1 MLAPHSALYHHR
13 GEEAHRDTCAHS
25 AIPNATHRP
34 CYWICDW
41 GKILH
46 REARASV
53 SRPPLPSHLLP
64 AYVRNRHVRLQELA
78 LPLTGGPGRGGAGS
92 EASVDKLCIHPPLLY
107 DLSICPHG
115 DGGGRSMMLWKSP
128 GTLSPGALFLFVSSV
143 SLLQGTI
150 SKCRC
155 TAAVE
160 PDRGTPRPVGSP
172 LLRRG
177 SLEIPGPLKSCRL
190 GEALPQGDGRQ
201 NAKKKKKKKLPRLSF
216 FV

>member
-64 AYVRNRHVRLQELA
+64 AYVRNRHARLQELA
-78 LPLTGGPGRGGAGS
+78 LPLTGGPGRGGAGR

-115 DGGGRSMMLWKSP
+115 VGGRRK
-128 GTLSPGALFLFVSSV
+128 VND
-143 SLLQGTI
+143 
-150 SKCRC
+150 
-155 TAAVE
+155 AVE
-160 PDRGTPRPVGSP
+160 MCNYQAFPVLCSSDISLSRP
-172 LLRRG
+172 
-177 SLEIPGPLKSCRL
+177 SC
-190 GEALPQGDGRQ
+190 QQ
-201 NAKKKKKKKLPRLSF
+201 F
-216 FV
+216 Q